1 MSTSN
6 EGPPSI
12 EHESRGPVLPASYK
26 VHMPPGLM
34 EAMSA
39 DVETAFV
46 YTPLE
51 HADDRLRVFHSVSG
65 YGSAGWA

>member
-1 MSTSN
+1 
-6 EGPPSI
+6 
-12 EHESRGPVLPASYK
+12 
-26 VHMPPGLM
+26 MPPGLM

-39 DVETAFV
+39 YVETAFV